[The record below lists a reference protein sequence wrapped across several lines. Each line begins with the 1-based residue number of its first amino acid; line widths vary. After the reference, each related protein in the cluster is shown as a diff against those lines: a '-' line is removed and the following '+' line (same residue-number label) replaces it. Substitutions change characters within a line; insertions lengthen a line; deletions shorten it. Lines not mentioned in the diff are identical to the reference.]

1 MIRSDSECRCRKF
14 HEQCLINY
22 LSLISFIYSNEN
34 LAERGKNLEKNKI
47 KINKKA
53 QQLSKDTEIK
63 VNTQFPLHYH
73 RPSSISCL
81 HKRLIKHRVP
91 NYLWIL
97 SSSPLIRFYST
108 IVDMDDGNN
117 EKKLILLRI
126 DNGNGNYDVDYFHLA
141 INFNHIFF
149 NATHR
154 FNNNKKKVVVEH
166 IVGAGHRAFN

>member
-1 MIRSDSECRCRKF
+1 MSLQKMPWAMPYQLFILNF
-14 HEQCLINY
+14 LY
-22 LSLISFIYSNEN
+22 LFEWKSSWT
-34 LAERGKNLEKNKI
+34 RQKPWKKKI

-53 QQLSKDTEIK
+53 QQLSNDTEIK
-63 VNTQFPLHYH
+63 VNTQFLLHYH

-126 DNGNGNYDVDYFHLA
+126 DNGNGNNDVDYFHLA